1 VSSVIAGAAAAAVVV
16 AATRSPGGTYNV
28 VDDEPLTRAELD
40 DVLAAAVGRERLRPM
55 PNLPVRLLGDKL
67 DHVVRSHRVSN
78 RALREAT
85 GWTPRYPSVRRGLPA
100 LVSDGPAVDV
110 GVALDEAEAGVEAV
124 RRLP

>member
-1 VSSVIAGAAAAAVVV
+1 
-16 AATRSPGGTYNV
+16 V

-67 DHVVRSHRVSN
+67 DHVVRSHRISN
-78 RALREAT
+78 RAFRQAT
-85 GWTPRYPSVRRGLPA
+85 GWAPRYASLRDGL
-100 LVSDGPAVDV
+100 SDGPAVDV
-110 GVALDEAEAGVEAV
+110 GVALDEAETGVEAV